1 MIGHVSQRKKMDN
14 FEYQSLRKVI
24 KEHGVD
30 VIENFN
36 KKFKEMKVEGKRKSV
51 TGVLYTEYEP
61 YFLSKTTILYLNWK
75 LCTWVKR
82 ARL

>member
-1 MIGHVSQRKKMDN
+1 MIGGVSKRKRMDN

-36 KKFKEMKVEGKRKSV
+36 KKFKEMEVEGKRKSV
-51 TGVLYTEYEP
+51 
-61 YFLSKTTILYLNWK
+61 S
-75 LCTWVKR
+75 
-82 ARL
+82 

>member
-1 MIGHVSQRKKMDN
+1 MMGGIRKRKMIDN

-36 KKFKEMKVEGKRKSV
+36 KKFKEMKVEGNRKCCWSA
-51 TGVLYTEYEP
+51 
-61 YFLSKTTILYLNWK
+61 IHII
-75 LCTWVKR
+75 
-82 ARL
+82 

>member
-1 MIGHVSQRKKMDN
+1 MIGRVSKRKKMDN

-36 KKFKEMKVEGKRKSV
+36 KKFKEMEVEGNRKSV
-51 TGVLYTEYEP
+51 AGVIYTNPESIHTETYETKYTE
-61 YFLSKTTILYLNWK
+61 SKLEACLNDN
-75 LCTWVKR
+75 
-82 ARL
+82 